1 MKNFPQ
7 LAARVLNTPL
17 LLEPSYARV
26 FFSAL
31 SSRLNITELA
41 DAEGQILTGEKIRM
55 SAESW
60 SGGQSSAGA
69 SSAENSSPGNV
80 TRTRINK
87 YGEHEVIYHVVDF
100 VAIVPVQ
107 GTLVHKF
114 GYLNPTSGMTGY
126 DGIIQ
131 RARLAF
137 DDPEVKGV
145 MLDNDTPGGEVA
157 GCFDTSRTLRKMADA
172 AGKPLWALCYDMN
185 CSAGMALA
193 SSAHRRL
200 ITQTGIAGSV
210 GVVMAHQDLSKRL
223 EKNGVKV
230 TLIHS
235 GSHKIDGNPYAALP
249 KTVLE
254 QFQQNSDQLRNE
266 FAQIISDHMGLSLDA
281 VLATEAAVYRGQ
293 AAIDIGFADELVNGH
308 EAIPLFS
315 QHLSTQGRTISIGA
329 TMENPAAQAATP
341 ENPAPAAGTETP
353 APQAAVETPAAGLET
368 NSRAEERARIQG
380 IVNHAEAEG
389 RGALANHLAYETDMS
404 IEAAGK
410 VLAASGQEL
419 PSKLDAGTSL
429 DALMASEEQPN
440 LSADAQ
446 TGDAD
451 VSEDQKVSASAVSAY
466 KKATGA
472 K

>member
-17 LLEPSYARV
+17 LLEPGYARV

-55 SAESW
+55 SA
-60 SGGQSSAGA
+60 A
-69 SSAENSSPGNV
+69 SFSPS
-80 TRTRINK
+80 RDRERP
-87 YGEHEVIYHVVDF
+87 YQVVDG
-100 VAIVPVQ
+100 VAVIPVS
-107 GTLVHKF
+107 GTLVHKS
-114 GYLNPTSGMTGY
+114 GNLRPYSGMTGY
-126 DGIIQ
+126 DGIT
-131 RARLAF
+131 ALMVMALG
-137 DDPEVKGV
+137 DPDVTGV
-145 MLDNDTPGGEVA
+145 MLDLDTPGGEVA
-157 GCFDTSRTLRKMADA
+157 GCFDTSRSLRKMADNC
-172 AGKPLWALCYDMN
+172 GKPLWALCYDMN

-200 ITQTGIAGSV
+200 ITQTGVAGSV
-210 GVVMAHQDLSKRL
+210 GVVMAHQDVSQMY
-223 EKNGVKV
+223 EEAGVKV

-254 QFQQNSDQLRNE
+254 QFQQNSDQLRTE

-308 EAIPLFS
+308 DAIPMFS
-315 QHLSTQGRTISIGA
+315 QHLSTQGRTTSYGA
-329 TMENPAAQAATP
+329 TMPPVTEPQAATP
-341 ENPAPAAGTETP
+341 ENPAPAAGAETLP
-353 APQAAVETPAAGLET
+353 AQAEASKLTD
-368 NSRAEERARIQG
+368 NRAEERARIQG

-429 DALMASEEQPN
+429 DALMASEDQPN
-440 LSADAQ
+440 LSADSL
-446 TGDAD
+446 TGDVD
-451 VSEDQKVSASAVSAY
+451 VSEDQKVSASAVAAY